1 MQRTLAKT
9 GRPVRTMSTRSPAHA
24 EVDSAA
30 GSVRPMITTAL
41 PVLASMEEP
50 ALTEST
56 VIR

>member
-1 MQRTLAKT
+1 
-9 GRPVRTMSTRSPAHA
+9 MSTRSPAHA

-30 GSVRPMITTAL
+30 GSARPMTTTAL
-41 PVLASMEEP
+41 PALASMEEP